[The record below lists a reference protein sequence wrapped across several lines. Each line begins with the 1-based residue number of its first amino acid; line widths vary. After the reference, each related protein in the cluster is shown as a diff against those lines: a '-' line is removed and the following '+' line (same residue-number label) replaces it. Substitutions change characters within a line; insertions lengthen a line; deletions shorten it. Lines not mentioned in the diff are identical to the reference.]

1 MRGVKPR
8 EGANPELK
16 QSASDTLS
24 QFGVNVESALLQF
37 VLKVGKSG
45 DEQQQV
51 NLIVSNLTVF
61 NILCILRLSQ
71 IRSLFVLH

>member
-8 EGANPELK
+8 EEGANPELE

-24 QFGVNVESALLQF
+24 QFGVNVESAPLQF
-37 VLKVGKSG
+37 VLQVGKSG

-61 NILCILRLSQ
+61 NILCILRLSSDS
-71 IRSLFVLH
+71 SLRR